1 MGQLNPLVEEPGVG
15 ACPLGL
21 KHNEQDVE
29 RARGTKRNK
38 RENWQSQM
46 TESPVIYNGERSL
59 FSLCD
64 PKTLG
69 HLSANIPIS
78 SEITFTQLFLKGYRA
93 NLKADDAP

>member
-1 MGQLNPLVEEPGVG
+1 MGQLNLSVEELGAG
-15 ACPLGL
+15 ACSLGL
-21 KHNEQDVE
+21 KHNEQDVK
-29 RARGTKRNK
+29 RARGTQRTKS
-38 RENWQSQM
+38 ENWQRQM
-46 TESPVIYNGERSL
+46 AESPVIYNGERSL

-78 SEITFTQLFLKGYRA
+78 YKITLTQLFLKEYRA